1 METRLKVKGVPQGI
15 PTTPFVEEVSET
27 LPPTQGTYPTL
38 RKQQLVEE
46 FPESRFPLPSK
57 TTQFHV
63 STEELKH
70 PVPIHNLT
78 SPKSPK
84 PESSASTQADD
95 LVKAI
100 KKLGKMKSD
109 AGKLREPELFTGK
122 DPKKLKAFIFQCQLY
137 FRKSDFDSDSK
148 KVTFALSYL
157 RDVAQ
162 EWFEPGISGLTGL
175 TDEPLEWSDNWEA
188 FLDELRT
195 NFGPYD
201 ETGDAEHELT
211 SLRMRDSQR
220 VSDYLV
226 HFSGLALHCSWGEPA
241 LRYRFYK
248 GLPSR
253 IKDELSKSEK
263 PRTLQVLKQK
273 VQNIDARYWERTQER
288 SCEQQYRQ
296 NLPKSSTSSASAV
309 PSTTPKSTPRPDFR
323 SEQKP
328 KLKNSKQTT
337 LHVDLSGKLDSKGKL
352 TQQERQCQINKNLC
366 LFCRGSRH
374 RTNTCP
380 VKSARGCAATAESV
394 PTLSKSK
401 ESGTSSKKD

>member
-1 METRLKVKGVPQGI
+1 METRSKVKDVPQGI

-27 LPPTQGTYPTL
+27 LPPAQGTYPTL
-38 RKQQLVEE
+38 HKQQLVEE

-63 STEELKH
+63 STEELRH
-70 PVPIHNLT
+70 PVPIHNPT
-78 SPKSPK
+78 SPKSPT

-109 AGKLREPELFTGK
+109 AGKLREPEPFTGK

-137 FRKSDFDSDSK
+137 FRNSDFDSDSK

-157 RDVAQ
+157 WDVAQ
-162 EWFEPGISGLTGL
+162 EWFEPRISGLTDG
-175 TDEPLEWSDNWEA
+175 PPEWFDNWEA
-188 FLDELRT
+188 FLDELHT

-201 ETGDAEHELT
+201 ETSDAEHELT
-211 SLRMRDSQR
+211 SLCMRDNQR
-220 VSDYLV
+220 ISDYLV
-226 HFSGLALHCSWGEPA
+226 CFSGLALHCSWGEPA
-241 LRYRFYK
+241 LRYRFYE
-248 GLPSR
+248 GLPPR

-288 SCEQQYRQ
+288 SREQQYRQ
-296 NLPKSSTSSASAV
+296 NPPKSSTSAASAV
-309 PSTTPKSTPRPDFR
+309 SSTTLKSTPRPEFR

-328 KLKNSKQTT
+328 KLKDSKATT
-337 LHVDLSGKLDSKGKL
+337 PRVDLSGKLDSKGKL
-352 TQQERQCQINKNLC
+352 TQQEQQCRIDKNLC
-366 LFCRGSRH
+366 LFCGGSGH
-374 RTNTCP
+374 WTNTCP
-380 VKSARGCAATAESV
+380 VKSTRGHAAATESV
-394 PTLSKSK
+394 PTPSKSK
-401 ESGTSSKKD
+401 ESSTSSKKD